1 MKRTLWLVVTVL
13 ALVALT
19 AVPAVAEGGKQS
31 RQTDGE
37 MQAAQA
43 SQSQDASQM
52 SGDKQRHRWYG
63 ARFALVGEV
72 VAVDA
77 DEQTFRVLVDKGNP
91 YIEDYVGQEL
101 TIATDESTCFLLYGE
116 PPFESASFDDVEV
129 GSYVGVNGC
138 VVALQAAD
146 LFLAKR
152 VMVDVPL
159 PAEE

>member
-1 MKRTLWLVVTVL
+1 MKRTIRLIVAVL

-19 AVPAVAEGGKQS
+19 AVPAAAEGGKQ
-31 RQTDGE
+31 
-37 MQAAQA
+37 
-43 SQSQDASQM
+43 
-52 SGDKQRHRWYG
+52 RHRWHG
-63 ARFALVGEV
+63 ARFAVVGEV
-72 VAVDA
+72 TAVDA
-77 DEQTFRVLVDKGNP
+77 DEQTFTMLVDKGNP
-91 YIEDYVGQEL
+91 YVEDYVGQEL
-101 TIATDESTCFLLYGE
+101 TIATDEYTGFFLYGE
-116 PPFESASFDDVEV
+116 PPFESGSFDDVQV